1 MSACGC
7 LPRGCVHARTQGR
20 YPPPPR
26 GPTDTP
32 VKHYLFATT
41 VADGK
46 YKCRIHKLFS
56 GTEVGVCA
64 LCEYC
69 LKPDSVN
76 ALNL

>member
-1 MSACGC
+1 MGVCPEGVYTPGPKAD
-7 LPRGCVHARTQGR
+7 T
-20 YPPPPR
+20 PPPR
-26 GPTDTP
+26 GQTDTP